1 MFDIG
6 AGELLVIGIVALVV
20 IGPKELPGVLRQVG
34 KFSGKMRQ
42 MAGEFR
48 SQFDEA
54 MREAELEDTRKQL
67 TGLKDDLVAKSGLSE
82 FKNLGSELS
91 GLNNSIIAPVSTTS
105 AAKPAVLPEPVVP
118 EPVVAVDTQAATVPA
133 KRTRRTVL
141 NAVAPDDKVAEV
153 ASAGSAMPTKRI
165 AKRSSAKTEMAETG
179 TAAKIAAGA
188 GRKPAA
194 AFKAAEPKV
203 ETAKVKTAKD
213 KTV

>member
-91 GLNNSIIAPVSTTS
+91 GLNNSIIAPVSTTI
-105 AAKPAVLPEPVVP
+105 AAEPAVLPQ
-118 EPVVAVDTQAATVPA
+118 PVVAMDTQAATVQAATVSA
-133 KRTRRTVL
+133 KRTRRKVL
-141 NAVAPDDKVAEV
+141 DVAAQDDKAVDV
-153 ASAGSAMPTKRI
+153 ASAEKATP
-165 AKRSSAKTEMAETG
+165 AKRTTNRSVKAKMAEAGKAAET
-179 TAAKIAAGA
+179 TARP
-188 GRKPAA
+188 GRKRPAA
-194 AFKAAEPKV
+194 PKAAEPKV
-203 ETAKVKTAKD
+203 ETAKVKA
-213 KTV
+213 V